1 MPIRFSCPEC
11 RAPVTV
17 NDALAGL
24 HTRCPACD
32 APVAV
37 PDTAY
42 GAPRGPA
49 PPGPGPQP
57 DRYDEGPPWG
67 GDYSPFRRPL
77 TGGWD
82 GTRQALTVELVGA
95 IIALVV
101 VLGGTALQCGVLFMS
116 RDRGFNIG
124 MIELL
129 RVLSIILLIALLAAV
144 VLMLVARCMACTAPG
159 GGHRGLA
166 IGAASCFGAGLLL
179 AGLFVLVGIAT
190 NFRRESEMLGI
201 LLLILTLLVLLAA
214 HILWCIFL
222 RGVAAFFGDN
232 SLAVQWI
239 VYLVL
244 SIVLPLVVVLLIIV
258 MESNRPMRFGPRD
271 GLGTDVVLLTVQTVV
286 SLAMLSWYL
295 VLVPR
300 AREVIGRGAR
310 RGGGYW
316 EE

>member
-1 MPIRFSCPEC
+1 
-11 RAPVTV
+11 
-17 NDALAGL
+17 
-24 HTRCPACD
+24 
-32 APVAV
+32 V

-49 PPGPGPQP
+49 PAGPVPPP
-57 DRYDEGPPWG
+57 DPYDEGPPWG
-67 GDYSPFRRPL
+67 DDYSPFRRPL

-82 GTRQALTVELVGA
+82 GTRQALVVEFVAA

-101 VLGGTALQCGVLFMS
+101 TLGATSLQCGGLFMR
-116 RDRGFNIG
+116 RDGGLNIG
-124 MIELL
+124 MFELM
-129 RVLSIILLIALLAAV
+129 RVLLVILLIAALAAI
-144 VLMLVARCMACTAPG
+144 VLMLVARCMACTSPA
-159 GGHRGLA
+159 GHRGLA

-179 AGLFVLVGIAT
+179 GGLFILVGIAT
-190 NFRRESEMLGI
+190 GFRRESEVLGV
-201 LLLILTLLVLLAA
+201 LLLILAGLVLLAA

-258 MESNRPMRFGPRD
+258 LESNRPMRFGARD
-271 GLGTDVVLLTVQTVV
+271 ALGTDVVLVTVQSVV
-286 SLAMLSWYL
+286 SLGMLGWYL
-295 VLVPR
+295 ALLMR
-300 AREVIGRGAR
+300 SREVIARGAR
-310 RGGGYW
+310 PSRERSVRGSAHAADGGYW